1 MIIDI
6 EEIANIL
13 LSKKIIINGCVNVG
27 TRDCEELDIYNRLGV
42 KAENIVWVD
51 ALPDKV
57 VSATSRGIPNVFNAI
72 ITAKDDEDVILN
84 VANNCSSSSIFDF
97 GADTTEHSE
106 IVYLDKIYQKS
117 ITMDTF
123 FERNNIDAS
132 NYNFWKLDI
141 KGAELLAL
149 QGAMKSIKHVKAL
162 YIEVTSKELFKN
174 GAIITQLDAFL
185 APYKFK
191 RYLTNMTIHKCG
203 DALYILDT

>member
-1 MIIDI
+1 MIIEI
-6 EEIANIL
+6 EEIDNIL
-13 LSKKIIINGCVNVG
+13 SSKKIIINGCVNIG
-27 TRDCEELDIYNRLGV
+27 SCECEELLDAYNRMGV
-42 KAENIVWVD
+42 KTENILWVD

-57 VSATSRGIPNVFNAI
+57 FSATSRGIPSVFNAV

-84 VANNCSSSSIFDF
+84 VANNCSV
-97 GADTTEHSE
+97 DTIENPE
-106 IVYLDKIYQKS
+106 IVYVDKIYQKS

-132 NYNFWKLDI
+132 KYNFWKLDI

-149 QGAMKSIKHVKAL
+149 QGAMKSIKYVKAL
-162 YIEVTSKELFKN
+162 YVEVNSSV
-174 GAIITQLDAFL
+174 ITQLDAFL
-185 APYKFK
+185 APYNFK